1 MKVVGIAGKKQ
12 SGKNTVANILNG
24 IVLKKYEMVNDYKIS
39 SDGKLLV
46 TTDEFDDWREFDI
59 TRKDLQF
66 VEYAESLL
74 YPYVKLYSFAD
85 ALKTICIDLFNIPF
99 ENVYGT
105 NKDKDQKMKHLLW
118 ENMPGVLTYE
128 NMGEST
134 SVSELTHTDGH
145 WYDACYPNPIAIHK
159 ECGPMTAR
167 EFLQYF
173 GTDIMRK
180 MWEPIW
186 CQNTVN
192 RIATEQSQ
200 LAIVADVRFPNEV
213 DFIKDNGGIV
223 IKLNRDL
230 FEDEHAS
237 ETQLDTENYNQK
249 NFSYVVDNQG
259 EGKTI
264 ERLQSVIEDL
274 YKDNLC

>member
-1 MKVVGIAGKKQ
+1 MKIVGIAGKKQ

-39 SDGKLLV
+39 DDGKLLV

-66 VEYAESLL
+66 VEYAESSL

-85 ALKTICIDLFNIPF
+85 SLKTICIDLFNIPF

-105 NKDKDQKMKHLLW
+105 NEQKNEKIDHLKW
-118 ENMPGVLTYE
+118 CNMPTWRSSKLVD
-128 NMGEST
+128 S
-134 SVSELTHTDGH
+134 
-145 WYDACYPNPIAIHK
+145 
-159 ECGPMTAR
+159 MTAR
-167 EFLQYF
+167 EFMQYF

-192 RIATEQSQ
+192 RITEEQSE

-213 DFIKDNGGIV
+213 DVIKDAGGVV

-237 ETQLDTENYNQK
+237 ETQLDAENYDQE
-249 NFSYVVDNQG
+249 NFDYVIENQG
-259 EGKTI
+259 EGRTI
-264 ERLQSVIEDL
+264 ERLQGIIETL

>member
-1 MKVVGIAGKKQ
+1 MKIVGIAGKKQ
-12 SGKNTVANILNG
+12 SGKNTVANILHG
-24 IVLKKYEMVNDYKIS
+24 IVLKEQGMISEYTIS
-39 SDGKLLV
+39 SDGKLLIK
-46 TTDEFDDWREFDI
+46 TDEIVEWSEFDI
-59 TRKDLQF
+59 TRKDNEF
-66 VEYAESLL
+66 ISYAERAM

-105 NKDKDQKMKHLLW
+105 NEQKNEKIDHLKW
-118 ENMPGVLTYE
+118 CNMPTWRSSKLVD
-128 NMGEST
+128 S
-134 SVSELTHTDGH
+134 
-145 WYDACYPNPIAIHK
+145 
-159 ECGPMTAR
+159 MTAR
-167 EFLQYF
+167 EFMQYF

-192 RIATEQSQ
+192 RIAAEQSQ

-213 DFIKDNGGIV
+213 DIIKDAGGIV

-237 ETQLDTENYNQK
+237 ETQLDAKNYNQK

-259 EGKTI
+259 EGRTI